1 MGVAGIKN
9 DLAHRQASFI
19 SVYGNLH
26 RYKRSADKNALKPK
40 AQNSSNY
47 FALNIR
53 YLIYTCVL
61 IHICIMAESR
71 RLKQIG
77 RDCYVVVDPIVFFK
91 CTDITRKIN
100 KIIFYTD

>member
-19 SVYGNLH
+19 LVYGNLH
-26 RYKRSADKNALKPK
+26 RYKRSVDKNALKPT

-53 YLIYTCVL
+53 YLIYTYVL
-61 IHICIMAESR
+61 I
-71 RLKQIG
+71 
-77 RDCYVVVDPIVFFK
+77 YVFVCMYNDGQK
-91 CTDITRKIN
+91 KI
-100 KIIFYTD
+100 KTKSAVIAT